1 MQRAKSFIRRI
12 GLAAVAAGTLTIVGS
27 AGYLDAQTGQDYQ
40 PQATLVEVM
49 DSMVMPLAQKV
60 WDAVVYEET
69 IKGPATDEG
78 WQDVRRAAV
87 SLAETANVLMIP
99 GRSIAGPDKTAGEG
113 ELSSAEIQALIEKNH
128 DAWIGFSRGLHEI
141 ATQAIHAVDTRDVE
155 ELSDV
160 SGNLDSVC
168 EGCHQQFWY
177 PNQAR

>member
-49 DSMVMPLAQKV
+49 DSMVMPLAQKL

-99 GRSIAGPDKTAGEG
+99 GRSVAGPDKKAGEG
-113 ELSSAEIQALIEKNH
+113 ELSPQEMQALIAKNH
-128 DAWIGFSRGLHEI
+128 GAWVGFARGLHEI
-141 ATQAIHAVDTRDVE
+141 AMQAITAVDAKNADQ
-155 ELSDV
+155 LSDV
-160 SGNLDSVC
+160 GGNLDSVC